1 MQAVNTLKKFY
12 RGSLTKKK
20 ARTGGARAKKEFI
33 INKIVKLRLGNTTI
47 KDYSTK
53 IKRGANLVFIC
64 AMVKKEKPV
73 SLRANT
79 KLRNEVILT
88 WLKYKMQIFTLPTV
102 G

>member
-1 MQAVNTLKKFY
+1 MQAVSILKKFS

-33 INKIVKLRLGNTTI
+33 INKTVKLRLGNTTI

-53 IKRGANLVFIC
+53 IKRVASFVFIC
-64 AMVKKEKPV
+64 AMVKKKA
-73 SLRANT
+73 RIAT
-79 KLRNEVILT
+79 
-88 WLKYKMQIFTLPTV
+88 